1 MVHKLGLICTYSG
14 FVQIQTHNNVSDAL
28 KKIFRQNLAKESKI
42 ALLRGQLIDILYDY
56 YWQQELKALSAYQPY
71 DWMFGKSDRITYYLG
86 LKKGLFISR

>member
-42 ALLRGQLIDILYDY
+42 ALLRGQLIDILYNY
-56 YWQQELKALSAYQPY
+56 Y
-71 DWMFGKSDRITYYLG
+71 
-86 LKKGLFISR
+86 

>member
-14 FVQIQTHNNVSDAL
+14 FVQIQTHNVSDAL

-56 YWQQELKALSAYQPY
+56 Y
-71 DWMFGKSDRITYYLG
+71 
-86 LKKGLFISR
+86 